1 MHEKFCSV
9 CKNWSSLFR
18 PFSCLLF
25 FTDNFYHNSLWFN
38 QKLLLK
44 LFPETRTPYE
54 YKANIKNLKI
64 NDRSDICSKSPMDF
78 FIPKYSNF
86 NYLFQFYIKNF
97 IKLRQTVRFHG
108 ILSICSPIIKNFV
121 IFLLGR

>member
-1 MHEKFCSV
+1 
-9 CKNWSSLFR
+9 
-18 PFSCLLF
+18 
-25 FTDNFYHNSLWFN
+25 
-38 QKLLLK
+38 
-44 LFPETRTPYE
+44 
-54 YKANIKNLKI
+54 
-64 NDRSDICSKSPMDF
+64 MDF

-121 IFLLGR
+121 IFVLGRWQIW